1 MKRNQSPAPVVPA
14 AAGTRILRLDEV
26 CAKLGLRKT
35 VIYQM
40 AAAGELPSQVR
51 ITARA
56 VGWVESEIDEWLE
69 QRIAQG
75 RVHRKPEAEACA

>member
-1 MKRNQSPAPVVPA
+1 MKTSHAPA

-26 CAKLGLRKT
+26 CAKLGLGKT

-40 AAAGELPSQVR
+40 AAAGEMPSQVK
-51 ITARA
+51 IGARA
-56 VGWVESEIDEWLE
+56 VGWVESEIDEWLA

-75 RVHRKPEAEACA
+75 RVHRKQEPAEASA